1 MTTTEGTDGKN
12 NGIGG
17 KRRLGAPGDGRGIWW
32 RAGFEGNSP
41 RGEEGEREL
50 NEEEVD
56 MLLLL
61 LRSPLPSSD
70 RPEPGRD
77 LVDQG
82 LVSLVD

>member
-1 MTTTEGTDGKN
+1 M
-12 NGIGG
+12 
-17 KRRLGAPGDGRGIWW
+17 
-32 RAGFEGNSP
+32 EGNSP
-41 RGEEGEREL
+41 RGEEGDSEL

-77 LVDQG
+77 LVDISRFG
-82 LVSLVD
+82 FSG

>member
-1 MTTTEGTDGKN
+1 M
-12 NGIGG
+12 
-17 KRRLGAPGDGRGIWW
+17 
-32 RAGFEGNSP
+32 EGNSP

-50 NEEEVD
+50 KEDEVD

-77 LVDQG
+77 LVDISRFG
-82 LVSLVD
+82 FSAHCF